1 MWCTTGMKIFSL
13 DKIKQ
18 HKEKNEMHKK
28 AEEQELLISS
38 KSQPDWEITQEK
50 EVGKHELAIQNLMFA
65 CIHVC
70 QQDQSLSSFESLC
83 ILLEKLGVQILP
95 AQVSG
100 TSYRNSEAAMSFI
113 QHISSYLHEEL
124 LEKIQSSPVI
134 GMLNVPRDLYMI
146 CYCIAV
152 L

>member
-28 AEEQELLISS
+28 AAEQELLIPS
-38 KSQPDWEITQEK
+38 KSQPDWQITQER
-50 EVGKHELAIQNLMFA
+50 EVEKHELAIQNLMFA

-83 ILLEKLGVQILP
+83 ILEKLGVQILP
-95 AQVSG
+95 GQVSG
-100 TSYRNSEAAMSFI
+100 TSYRNSEAAMGVI
-113 QHISSYLHEEL
+113 QHISSY
-124 LEKIQSSPVI
+124 
-134 GMLNVPRDLYMI
+134 
-146 CYCIAV
+146 
-152 L
+152 